1 MPTRFL
7 RQLAASGRERV
18 LESLLESATDDAIIT
33 MDPHGLIMSWNGNAE
48 KILGW
53 SEHEVLGHHA
63 DLFFTLEDRI
73 ADIPSQEMAIAR
85 QMGNAA
91 DERWYIC
98 KDGSRL
104 RADGALMLLTD
115 GTGYLKIL
123 RDRAEQRARDAAT
136 QANEAFLRSVLE
148 SSGDCI
154 KLLNLE
160 GRLEFMSAGG
170 QRVMEVDDFC
180 SIQGS
185 YWPNFWE
192 GEAKVA
198 AEAAV
203 AIAHKGGV
211 GHFLGV
217 ARTAK
222 GTPRWWDV
230 QVTLIPAADGASGKL
245 MSISRDITQDRARQL
260 ALDEQNA
267 RLKLLSDTASQLIG
281 GCDPNIVLETLFQA
295 AAVYLDLD
303 VCLHL
308 TADAVGTLRL
318 QSCVGVTPD
327 EAARLAR
334 LDPGETICGWVAR
347 SRQSLYLA
355 DVQASTNSHAHEV
368 QGLGVQ
374 AYACNPLIANG
385 KLLGTLSFGSRKRAT
400 FSAEDLAF
408 FHTISTY
415 VAVIKERQRA
425 EAELKETEARL
436 RLAVEAAAIGIFD
449 HDLTNGVLRWD
460 ARTKEL
466 FGLPPDAE
474 VSYEGTFLARLHPE
488 DREAAD
494 RAVQDAVDLAGPGI
508 FDIEFRS
515 IDPLDGRT
523 RWIAARGRAVRGN
536 GRTVRFIGTVRD
548 ITESRQAG
556 DALKETVERYRLVTR
571 ATNDLIWDWD
581 LVANHLLWNEALYTA
596 YGYIPD
602 NVGTTGEWWISRI
615 HPDDR
620 ERVERDIHAVIDGMA
635 NEWSHEYRFLRASGQ
650 YADVLDR
657 SYMVRSPT
665 GAPLRM
671 IGAVLDITGR
681 KRAEQ
686 QLRLLHRELGHRLKN
701 VLTMAQAIAIQ
712 TLRNAGSM
720 EEARDTLAARLIT
733 MGRAQ
738 DVLIAGT
745 ADGADIRTVLKSAL
759 EPHGD
764 PQTDRFRLRGP
775 QVRLNPSA
783 ALSLSLLV
791 HELATNALKY
801 GALSV
806 PQGNVHLIWNLT
818 TDDQELCLVLS
829 WSEYGGPPVVAP
841 SRKGFGTRLITR
853 GLAGDVGGKV
863 QIDYATTGVV
873 CTLTAPLAELTE
885 PR

>member
-18 LESLLESATDDAIIT
+18 LESLLESATNDAIIT
-33 MDPHGLIMSWNGNAE
+33 MDPHGLITSWNGNAE

-53 SEHEVLGHHA
+53 SEHEVLGHST

-73 ADIPSQEMAIAR
+73 ADIPRQEMAMAR

-98 KDGSRL
+98 RDGSRL
-104 RADGALMLLTD
+104 WADGALMLLVD
-115 GTGYLKIL
+115 GAGYLKIL

-136 QANEAFLRSVLE
+136 QANEMFLRSVLE

-185 YWPNFWE
+185 YWPGFWE

-222 GTPRWWDV
+222 GAPRWWDV
-230 QVTLIPAADGASGKL
+230 QVTLIPAADGASSKL
-245 MSISRDITQDRARQL
+245 MAISRDITQDRARQL

-295 AAVYLDLD
+295 AAVHLDLD

-334 LDPGETICGWVAR
+334 LDPGETICGRVAR
-347 SRQSLYLA
+347 SRQTLYLA
-355 DVQASTNSHAHEV
+355 DVQASTSSHAHEV

-385 KLLGTLSFGSRKRAT
+385 ELLGTLSFGSRKRAT

-494 RAVQDAVDLAGPGI
+494 RAVQDAVDIAGPGI

-523 RWIAARGRAVRGN
+523 RWIAARGRAVREH
-536 GRTVRFIGTVRD
+536 GRAIRFIGTVRD

-620 ERVERDIHAVIDGMA
+620 ERVEQDIHAVIDGTA

-701 VLTMAQAIAIQ
+701 VLTMAQAIATQ

-818 TDDQELCLVLS
+818 TNDQEPCLVLS
-829 WSEYGGPPVVAP
+829 WSECGGPPVVAP

-863 QIDYATTGVV
+863 
-873 CTLTAPLAELTE
+873 
-885 PR
+885 

>member
-1 MPTRFL
+1 MTSARSRAAIGPT
-7 RQLAASGRERV
+7 SGKER
-18 LESLLESATDDAIIT
+18 AG
-33 MDPHGLIMSWNGNAE
+33 PQP
-48 KILGW
+48 K
-53 SEHEVLGHHA
+53 
-63 DLFFTLEDRI
+63 
-73 ADIPSQEMAIAR
+73 P
-85 QMGNAA
+85 
-91 DERWYIC
+91 RW
-98 KDGSRL
+98 
-104 RADGALMLLTD
+104 
-115 GTGYLKIL
+115 
-123 RDRAEQRARDAAT
+123 
-136 QANEAFLRSVLE
+136 
-148 SSGDCI
+148 
-154 KLLNLE
+154 
-160 GRLEFMSAGG
+160 
-170 QRVMEVDDFC
+170 RV
-180 SIQGS
+180 
-185 YWPNFWE
+185 
-192 GEAKVA
+192 
-198 AEAAV
+198 
-203 AIAHKGGV
+203 AHKGGV

-222 GTPRWWDV
+222 GSPRWWDV
-230 QVTLIPAADGASGKL
+230 QVTLIPASDGASGKL
-245 MSISRDITQDRARQL
+245 LSISRDITQDRERQL

-295 AAVYLDLD
+295 AAVHLDLD

-308 TADAVGTLRL
+308 TVDAVGALRL
-318 QSCVGVTPD
+318 QSCVGVAPD

-347 SRQSLYLA
+347 NPAIVVPCGCSGVPDA
-355 DVQASTNSHAHEV
+355 HAHEV

-385 KLLGTLSFGSRKRAT
+385 ELLGTLSFGSRKRAT

-408 FHTISTY
+408 FRTISTY

-466 FGLPPDAE
+466 FGLPPEAE

-508 FDIEFRS
+508 FDIEFRT

-523 RWIAARGRAVRGN
+523 RWIAARGRAVREH
-536 GRTVRFIGTVRD
+536 GRTIRFIGTVRD

-620 ERVERDIHAVIDGMA
+620 ERVEQDIHAVIDGMA

-701 VLTMAQAIAIQ
+701 VLTMAQAIATQ

-720 EEARDTLAARLIT
+720 EEARDTLAARLVT

-745 ADGADIRTVLKSAL
+745 ADGADILTVLKSAL

-764 PQTDRFRLRGP
+764 PQMDRFRLRGP
-775 QVRLNPSA
+775 TGTAQPQRGSLPVLFWCMNWPPT
-783 ALSLSLLV
+783 LSSTGRSRC
-791 HELATNALKY
+791 HREMFD
-801 GALSV
+801 
-806 PQGNVHLIWNLT
+806 LIWNLT
-818 TDDQELCLVLS
+818 TDDQEPCLVLS